1 MPGKVADVGRNRNP
15 CDYTMSSLINRF
27 GVILLAFLTTAVM
40 IFLDYCAKPQSD
52 DWGWLVFLDEYGY
65 WGTYQNM
72 RATFQTSPYMLCV
85 MFPVIALQK
94 FLPYGFLLLIIQLT
108 LPISLLILLRGLIIN
123 LFDSKL
129 KAVSIVLTITNLT
142 YLTAWNSNT
151 FQNAVFWL
159 TGALGYILP
168 ISFFVILIYF
178 LKKHSDSVIEKGLI
192 FILIFLLSGIQI
204 NYILIFGLVAIL
216 LIYYKFIYITKIHYV
231 FSILSLIYTWSY
243 PGWLNRIGKGI
254 DGYDKSKYLW
264 NFFELAFKSFRSEFY
279 WFSTLILFMIFVI
292 LKLEKNRVFYLS
304 SFNAIK
310 WVVLFLLVL
319 ANLLILFAFNGGVG
333 YGRVY
338 FLNHTLMVALMGWI
352 CLFLIGKFR
361 EKTMPFTNWF
371 LILSILT
378 LLIPLKNM
386 LYTTKRFSQHWK
398 KRDAFIDS
406 RTKIKNSKC
415 LQVPPLPKSGILGY
429 VDLTNNVH
437 CGDFIGF
444 DGNLEYPK
452 IEHYDHWV
460 FMNHYKTKIVITN
473 ENVKNT
479 K

>member
-1 MPGKVADVGRNRNP
+1 LGGIRDLQY
-15 CDYTMSSLINRF
+15 YTMSRIINRF
-27 GVILLAFLTTAVM
+27 GIVLFAVLTTAIL
-40 IFLDYCAKPQSD
+40 IFFDYCAKPQSD

-178 LKKHSDSVIEKGLI
+178 LKKHSDSFLEKGLI

-216 LIYYKFIYITKIHYV
+216 LIYYKFIYITKIHFV

-264 NFFELAFKSFRSEFY
+264 NFLELTFKSFNTEVY
-279 WFSTLILFMIFVI
+279 WIFSLVFFLLFVLMSADSNNLINFCKYTISKSVMMVLFVI
-292 LKLEKNRVFYLS
+292 
-304 SFNAIK
+304 AI
-310 WVVLFLLVL
+310 VS
-319 ANLLILFAFNGGVG
+319 NLLILFAFNGGAG
-333 YGRVY
+333 YGRVH
-338 FLNHTLMVALMGWI
+338 FLSHTIMVAFTG
-352 CLFLIGKFR
+352 LISCYFVNKLRVNLLPLKAF
-361 EKTMPFTNWF
+361 FV
-371 LILSILT
+371 ILSLVVF
-378 LLIPLKNM
+378 LIPLKSM
-386 LYTTKRFSQHWK
+386 VYKAKKFSDHWE
-398 KRDAFIDS
+398 KRDKSIIS
-406 RTKIKNSKC
+406 QIKSNGTKYCVMVDKLS
-415 LQVPPLPKSGILGY
+415 KSGILGY
-429 VDLTNNVH
+429 VDLTAEVMCSDN
-437 CGDFIGF
+437 IGYG
-444 DGNLEYPK
+444 GNLEYPK
-452 IEHYDHWV
+452 IKNYDNWV
-460 FMNHYKTKIVITN
+460 FMKHYNTQNKIVLN
-473 ENVKNT
+473 KDVKN

>member
-1 MPGKVADVGRNRNP
+1 
-15 CDYTMSSLINRF
+15 MSSLINRF

-65 WGTYQNM
+65 WGTYLNM

-94 FLPYGFLLLIIQLT
+94 FLPYGLLLLLIQLT
-108 LPISLLILLRGLIIN
+108 LPISLMIVLRSLIIK
-123 LFDSKL
+123 LFDSKW
-129 KAVSIVLTITNLT
+129 KAVSVVLTISNLT

-204 NYILIFGLVAIL
+204 NYILIFGLVVIL
-216 LIYYKFIYITKIHYV
+216 LMYNKFIFITKIHYV
-231 FSILSLIYTWSY
+231 FSLFSLIYTWSY
-243 PGWLNRIGKGI
+243 PGWLNRIGKGT
-254 DGYDKSKYLW
+254 DGYNRNKYFW
-264 NFFELAFKSFRSEFY
+264 NFFELALKSFNNEIY
-279 WFSTLILFMIFVI
+279 WFCSLILIMIFVL
-292 LKLEKNRVFYLS
+292 LKIDKEKLYNFLKFKPNKRTVLLMIF
-304 SFNAIK
+304 
-310 WVVLFLLVL
+310 LFLLS
-319 ANLLILFAFNGGVG
+319 NLLILVAFNGGTG

-338 FLNHTLMVALMGWI
+338 FLNHIIVVLLIGLGCFLGIEKFKTKIRPLSNIFLAISIM
-352 CLFLIGKFR
+352 LFLVPI
-361 EKTMPFTNWF
+361 
-371 LILSILT
+371 
-378 LLIPLKNM
+378 KNKV
-386 LYTTKRFSQHWK
+386 YATKRFSEHWK
-398 KRDAFIDS
+398 KRDAYLRSQTKS
-406 RTKIKNSKC
+406 RKSNC
-415 LQVPPLPKSGILGY
+415 LQVEKLPKSGILGY
-429 VDLTNNVH
+429 VDLPDNVN
-437 CGDFIGF
+437 CDDFIGF
-444 DGNLEYPK
+444 IGALEYPK
-452 IEHYDHWV
+452 IVNYDHWS
-460 FMNHYKTKIVITN
+460 FMGHYNTNMKIVIEN